1 MIDHRKVRR
10 ESMRWSLIL
19 TLNNARPIGAHEQ
32 LVLQTVQGVYP
43 DATLTE
49 VRRELEY
56 LHDRK
61 LIEVERDP
69 AGAWRA
75 KLTHYGVDLAEY
87 TVECF
92 PGIARPE
99 KYW

>member
-1 MIDHRKVRR
+1 MDHRKIRR
-10 ESMRWSLIL
+10 ESMRWNLIL
-19 TLNNARPIGAHEQ
+19 TLNHARPIGAHEQ

-43 DATLTE
+43 DATPTE

-56 LHDRK
+56 LDDRE

-69 AGAWRA
+69 SGAWRA

-87 TVECF
+87 TVDCF

>member
-10 ESMRWSLIL
+10 ESMRWNLIL
-19 TLNNARPIGAHEQ
+19 TLNHARPIGAHEQ

-43 DATLTE
+43 DATPTE

-56 LHDRK
+56 LNDRK

-69 AGAWRA
+69 SGAWRA

>member
-1 MIDHRKVRR
+1 MDHRKVRR

-32 LVLQTVQGVYP
+32 LVVQTVQGIYP

-56 LHDRK
+56 LEDRK
-61 LIEVERDP
+61 LV
-69 AGAWRA
+69 
-75 KLTHYGVDLAEY
+75 V
-87 TVECF
+87 
-92 PGIARPE
+92 
-99 KYW
+99 